1 MARQSVF
8 VFLLIGFAV
17 VGLVGMAWS
26 PAWYLQLIIVPLLA
40 LGLRDAMQ
48 TKHTVLRNFPIIGH
62 FRYLIEHFRP
72 EIQQYLIESNLDA
85 YPVEREY
92 RALIYQRAKGDL
104 ETKPFGTQRDVYRP
118 GYEWAAHV
126 TTPAPLLEEA
136 PRIDIGGKDC
146 DKPYSSSL
154 LNISAMSFGS
164 LSKNAIMA
172 LNRGAAEGGFAHN
185 TGEGGVSRYHL
196 EGGGDLIWQIGS
208 GYFGCR
214 TAEGRFNPERFGE
227 TATGET
233 VRMIE
238 LKLSQ
243 GAKPGAGGILPGPKV
258 SREIAEAR
266 EIPAGEACI
275 SPAAHSAFST
285 PSELMEFIGQL
296 RELSG
301 GKPVGIKFCMGRI
314 SDFMAMCR
322 AMLDT
327 EIRPDFITV
336 DGGEGGTGAAPLEF
350 TNSLGMPKRDAIVT
364 VHDIL
369 TGTGLR
375 DDIRIICSGKIL
387 SAFHMIRALALGA
400 DGCNSARGMMFAL
413 GCIQSL
419 SCNNNTCPTG
429 VTTQNP
435 SLVRGLVVDEK
446 APRVARFHR
455 KTIESLIK
463 MLSAMGLSHTDEIRP
478 HHIYR
483 RATELNVSTFAD
495 LYNFLEPGQL
505 LDKDNGQ
512 GPFSEAWQA
521 ARSDR
526 WD

>member
-8 VFLLIGFAV
+8 VFLLIAFAV
-17 VGLVGMAWS
+17 VGMIGLAWA
-26 PAWYLQLIIVPLLA
+26 PAWWLLLFIVPLLA
-40 LGLRDAMQ
+40 LGIRDAVQ

-92 RALIYQRAKGDL
+92 RALIYQRSKGEL
-104 ETKPFGTQRDVYRP
+104 ETRPFGTQRDVYRP
-118 GYEWAAHV
+118 GYEWAAH
-126 TTPAPLLEEA
+126 TIAPAPLLDEE
-136 PRIDIGGKDC
+136 PRITIGGEHCKQ
-146 DKPYSSSL
+146 PYSSSL

-164 LSKNAIMA
+164 LSPNAIEA
-172 LNRGAAEGGFAHN
+172 LNKGAAEGGFAHN
-185 TGEGGVSRYHL
+185 TGEGGVSRYHRN
-196 EGGGDLIWQIGS
+196 GGDLIWQIGS

-214 TAEGRFNPERFGE
+214 TADGQFNPDRFEEVAAGD
-227 TATGET
+227 TIK
-233 VRMIE
+233 MIE

-258 SREIAEAR
+258 NREIAEAR
-266 EIPAGEACI
+266 EVPVGEACI
-275 SPAAHSAFST
+275 SPPSHSAFST
-285 PSELMEFIGQL
+285 PAEMMEFVGKL

-301 GKPVGIKFCMGRI
+301 GKPVGFKLCVGRI
-314 SDFMAMCR
+314 SDFLAICR

-327 EIRPDFITV
+327 GIKPDFITV

-350 TNSLGMPKRDAIVT
+350 TNSLGMPKRDAVVA

-375 DDIRIICSGKIL
+375 DDIRVISSGKVL
-387 SAFHMIRALALGA
+387 SAFHMIRTLALGA
-400 DGCNSARGMMFAL
+400 DGCNSARAMMFAL

-429 VTTQNP
+429 ITTQNP
-435 SLVRGLVVDEK
+435 SLMRGLVVDDK
-446 APRVARFHR
+446 APRVARYHR
-455 KTIESLIK
+455 KTIDSLIK
-463 MLSAMGLSHTDEIRP
+463 MLSAMGLNHTDDIRP

-483 RATELNVSTFAD
+483 RSGELKVASFAE
-495 LYNFLEPGQL
+495 LYDFLEPGQL
-505 LDKDNGQ
+505 LEEHNGQ
-512 GPFSEAWQA
+512 GLFAQAWKE

-526 WD
+526 WA

>member
-17 VGLVGMAWS
+17 VGLIGMAWP
-26 PAWYLQLIIVPLLA
+26 PAWYLLLFIAPLLA
-40 LGLRDAMQ
+40 LGIRDATQ

-104 ETKPFGTQRDVYRP
+104 ETKPFGTQRDVYKP

-126 TTPAPLLEEA
+126 TNPAPLLEEE
-136 PRIDIGGKDC
+136 PRITIGGKDC
-146 DKPYSSSL
+146 KQPYSSSL

-164 LSKNAIMA
+164 LSPNAVEA
-172 LNRGAAEGGFAHN
+172 LNKGAAEGGFAHN

-196 EGGGDLIWQIGS
+196 HGGDLVWQIGT
-208 GYFGCR
+208 GYSGCR

-227 TATGET
+227 VAANDQ
-233 VRMIE
+233 VKMIE

-258 SREIAEAR
+258 NREIARAR
-266 EIPAGEACI
+266 EVPEGESCI
-275 SPAAHSAFST
+275 SPASHNAFST
-285 PSELMEFIGQL
+285 PLEMMEFIGEL

-301 GKPVGIKFCMGRI
+301 GKPVGVKFCLGRV
-314 SDFMAMCR
+314 SDFLAMCR

-327 EIRPDFITV
+327 GIRPDFITI

-350 TNSLGMPKRDAIVT
+350 TNSLGMPKRDAIVI

-375 DDIRIICSGKIL
+375 DDVRIVCSGKIL

-400 DGCNSARGMMFAL
+400 DSCNSARAMMFAL

-429 VTTQNP
+429 ITTQNP
-435 SLVRGLVVDEK
+435 SLTRGLVVADK

-455 KTIESLIK
+455 KSIEGLVK
-463 MLSAMGLSHTDEIRP
+463 MLSAMGLEHPSEIRP

-483 RATELNVSTFAD
+483 RVGELKVTTFAE
-495 LYNFLEPGQL
+495 LYEFHEPGQL
-505 LDKDNGQ
+505 LDDNNGK
-512 GPFSEAWQA
+512 GPFSEGWKN

-526 WD
+526 WS